1 VFETVVLCWIR
12 RILYLLVRAG
22 KEALQVLRSVA
33 FRESKYHQTAEATD
47 RKPVVTQ
54 RGDRIDPLTEVQA
67 KRLRQIQRPEPQ
79 HAIDAS
85 GDQHLPT
92 EETAETQSVDLT
104 HVGAWVRSSY
114 LTGTEIPD
122 REVPFLRAAGNHT

>member
-1 VFETVVLCWIR
+1 MLDSAYFVSSSSSWKGSP
-12 RILYLLVRAG
+12 AG
-22 KEALQVLRSVA
+22 PKVGRFWGIEIP
-33 FRESKYHQTAEATD
+33 QTAEATD

-104 HVGAWVRSSY
+104 HVGAWVRSFY